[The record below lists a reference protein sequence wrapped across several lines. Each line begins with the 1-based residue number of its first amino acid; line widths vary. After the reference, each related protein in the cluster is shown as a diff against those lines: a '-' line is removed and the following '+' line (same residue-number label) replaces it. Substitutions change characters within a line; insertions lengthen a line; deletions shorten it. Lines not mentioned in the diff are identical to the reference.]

1 MRRLLATAAVLSLA
15 VVLGAP
21 AEAAPRVLWPG
32 VTYELGV
39 QFTPRGPVA
48 IHVLR
53 GPRPGGLTTLE
64 PVLSNDTVVDR
75 ETLTSMQRRLASQAT
90 AAGVNGDYF
99 TFATGRPSGVLM
111 REGGLVTPPNAE
123 RASAGITTD
132 GRLEVRRASF
142 VGGWRGL
149 GGNRVVRSLNAPPT
163 ADGSALYTDRYGPT
177 TPPLP
182 GSVALV
188 LFPFPA
194 PTPEVDL
201 VAPAVELRAGGGA
214 VPIPAGG
221 AVLLARG
228 QSAAA
233 LTAETAVGATVTVR
247 LSLRPTW
254 PGVLSAF
261 GGGPQLVRDGV
272 PLYRSGEK
280 FTTRQL
286 GPRAPRS
293 AVGQLA
299 DGRVVLVAVDGRQ
312 PGYSVGLTSFEL
324 AQALVRLGA
333 VTGIGLDSGGSTT
346 MAFDGTLLNRPSD
359 GRERSISTGVMLLY
373 RGVFAP
379 EPPALVSPNG
389 DGVAESPGLGYR
401 IVRPSSVTVTVR
413 APGGAA
419 PLTSTASQLP
429 GTYPVP
435 FPPTGG
441 APRPGKW
448 SLEVS
453 AVDDVGQ
460 ASAITRTFVVD
471 DTLGFLR
478 VPRLRAVPPQGRQIS
493 LTWRL
498 SRSARTSVTVL
509 DETGKLV
516 RRLLGGAP
524 LPAGE
529 QRVVWDGLG
538 ANRRRLAGRYTVRVV
553 VASEVGRSELAAP
566 IVLRRAAAPGKR

>member
-64 PVLSNDTVVDR
+64 PVLSNETVVDR

-111 REGGLVTPPNAE
+111 REGGLVTPPNAA

-142 VGGWRGL
+142 VGSWRGL

-163 ADGSALYTDRYGPT
+163 ADGSALYTDRYGPA

-201 VAPAVELRAGGGA
+201 VAPVVELRAGGGA

-233 LTAETAVGATVTVR
+233 LTAETAVGATMTVR

-299 DGRVVLVAVDGRQ
+299 DGRIVLVAVDGRQ

-379 EPPALVSPNG
+379 EPPPLVSPNG
-389 DGVAESPGLGYR
+389 DGVAESPELGYR

-441 APRPGKW
+441 APAPGKW

-478 VPRLRAVPPQGRQIS
+478 VPRLRAVPPQGREIP

-498 SRSARTSVTVL
+498 SRPARSSVTVL
-509 DETGKLV
+509 DETGKLA
-516 RRLLGGAP
+516 RRLLGGAR
-524 LPAGE
+524 LLAGE

-553 VASEVGRSELAAP
+553 VASEVGRSELTAP
-566 IVLRRAAAPGKR
+566 IVLREAAAR

>member
-1 MRRLLATAAVLSLA
+1 MRCLLATAAVLSLA

-21 AEAAPRVLWPG
+21 AVAAPRVLWPG

-48 IHVLR
+48 VHVLR

-64 PVLSNDTVVDR
+64 PVLSNETVVDR

-111 REGGLVTPPNAE
+111 REGGLVTPPNAA

-142 VGGWRGL
+142 VGSWRGL

-163 ADGSALYTDRYGPT
+163 ADGSALYTDRYGPA
-177 TPPLP
+177 TPPVP

-201 VAPAVELRAGGGA
+201 VAPVVELRAGGGA

-299 DGRVVLVAVDGRQ
+299 DGRIVLVAVDGRQ

-333 VTGIGLDSGGSTT
+333 VTGMGLDSGGSTT
-346 MAFDGTLLNRPSD
+346 MAFDGALLNRPSD

-389 DGVAESPGLGYR
+389 DGVAESPELGYR

-429 GTYPVP
+429 GAYPVP

-441 APRPGKW
+441 APAPGKW

-460 ASAITRTFVVD
+460 ASAITRTFVLD

-478 VPRLRAVPPQGRQIS
+478 VPRLRAVPPQGREIP

-498 SRSARTSVTVL
+498 SRPARTSVTVL

-516 RRLLGGAP
+516 LRLLGGAR
-524 LPAGE
+524 LLAGE

-538 ANRRRLAGRYTVRVV
+538 ADRRRLAGRYTVRVV
-553 VASEVGRSELAAP
+553 VASEVGRSELTAP